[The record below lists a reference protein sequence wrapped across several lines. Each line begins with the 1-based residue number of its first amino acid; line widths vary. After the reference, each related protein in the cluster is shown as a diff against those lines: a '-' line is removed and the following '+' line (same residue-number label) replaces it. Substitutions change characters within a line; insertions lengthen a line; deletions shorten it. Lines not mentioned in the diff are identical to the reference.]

1 MEEKRC
7 SGCNVCR
14 VVCALENF
22 GVVQPVKALLRIKG
36 CFPEPGVYNIVYC
49 TQCGICAEECP
60 EGAIRK
66 SDGIYRIDYD
76 LCTQCL
82 ICTDSCPFGVMVVLD
97 SGYPA
102 KCVGC
107 GKCVE
112 FCPRNAIL
120 DLDKRP
126 GELI

>member
-1 MEEKRC
+1 LKLQVKEERC

-14 VVCALENF
+14 VVCTLENF
-22 GVVQPVKALLRIKG
+22 GAVQPSQALLKIKG
-36 CFPEPGVYNIVYC
+36 QFPEPGTYKIACC

-60 EGAIRK
+60 EDAIK
-66 SDGIYRIDYD
+66 ESGGEYNIDYD

-82 ICTDSCPFGVMVVLD
+82 ICVDSCPFDVMVVKE

-102 KCVGC
+102 KCTGC

-112 FCPRNAIL
+112 LCPRDAIL
-120 DLDKRP
+120 ADQ
-126 GELI
+126 G